1 MSAPSL
7 NATLDTA
14 APCLSVVMPVY
25 NERATIEEILKRVL
39 SQPCVSQLVIVDD
52 GSTDGTRDYLRL
64 QATQHPAIEVIYHAQ
79 NGGKGAATR
88 TGIAAAKAPYVIIQ
102 DADLEYDPAEYG
114 ILIAPLLAGK
124 ADAVFG
130 SRFIGGQGH
139 RVLYFWHMV
148 GNKVL
153 TLFSNMFT
161 NLNLTDMECCYKVFR
176 RDFIQSITL
185 EENGF
190 GMEPELAAKAAL
202 GSLRIFEVG
211 VSYNGR
217 TYLEGKKITYKD
229 GFRAI
234 YAIVKYSLGQK
245 QTSLP
250 PNR

>member
-1 MSAPSL
+1 
-7 NATLDTA
+7 
-14 APCLSVVMPVY
+14 MPVY
-25 NERATIEEILKRVL
+25 NERATIEEILRRVL
-39 SQPCVSQLVIVDD
+39 AQPCVSQLVIVDD
-52 GSTDGTRDYLRL
+52 GSTDGTRDYLRNE
-64 QATQHPAIEVIYHAQ
+64 AAKHPAVQVIYHEQ

-88 TGIAAAKAPYVIIQ
+88 TGIAAATAPFVIIQ

-114 ILIAPLLAGK
+114 ALIEPLIADK

-148 GNKVL
+148 GNKIL

-176 RDFIQSITL
+176 RDFLQSITL

-190 GMEPELAAKAAL
+190 GVEPELAAKAAL
-202 GSLRIFEVG
+202 GELRIFEVG

-217 TYLEGKKITYKD
+217 TYKEGKKITYKD

-234 YAIVKYSLGQK
+234 YAIVRYSLAPREIFKGS
-245 QTSLP
+245 SL
-250 PNR
+250 

>member
-1 MSAPSL
+1 
-7 NATLDTA
+7 
-14 APCLSVVMPVY
+14 MPVY
-25 NERATIEEILKRVL
+25 NERATIEEILRRVL
-39 SQPCVSQLVIVDD
+39 SQPSVNQLVIVDD
-52 GSTDGTRDYLRL
+52 GSTDGTREYLRSEGTKNPII
-64 QATQHPAIEVIYHAQ
+64 QVIFHEK

-88 TGIAAAKAPYVIIQ
+88 TGIAAATAPFVIIQ

-114 ILIAPLLAGK
+114 TLIEPLVAGK

-176 RDFIQSITL
+176 REFIQAITL

-190 GMEPELAAKAAL
+190 GLEPELAAKAARNE
-202 GSLRIFEVG
+202 LRIFEVG

-217 TYLEGKKITYKD
+217 TYKEGKKITYKD

-234 YAIVKYSLGQK
+234 YAIVRYSLAPQNTPHLK
-245 QTSLP
+245 P
-250 PNR
+250 R